1 LLRELGESDGITLH
15 IYTRHMPT
23 VERDE
28 IFHRAQNRTNMQKRS
43 SYKLH
48 EQIEA
53 DEQLTTLSRMIR
65 ETQRTKE
72 TFVYCAV
79 FIELIADSLE
89 HLQSK
94 QIETQSILTHHK
106 ILVDKLYLR
115 QLQGFES
122 VKPNGKNAFGT
133 EFERVFPAS
142 SVANLFPFSYSGKN
156 DKNGFYI
163 GRDQNGSNI
172 IVDFDRRAEDKT
184 NGHILILGNSGE
196 GKSYLMKLIITNVIM
211 AGKKVYI
218 LDRTTNME
226 SWLKTSAVRI
236 WI

>member
-1 LLRELGESDGITLH
+1 MPLFKKKAEMPTPEKIEAGKVKSYKDLIAPSVVSFRRSPGYYILGNTYRCVWAIRSYAETVEKDSPEIALLRELGESDGITLH

-94 QIETQSILTHHK
+94 QIETQSILTHH
-106 ILVDKLYLR
+106 
-115 QLQGFES
+115 
-122 VKPNGKNAFGT
+122 
-133 EFERVFPAS
+133 
-142 SVANLFPFSYSGKN
+142 
-156 DKNGFYI
+156 
-163 GRDQNGSNI
+163 I
-172 IVDFDRRAEDKT
+172 I
-184 NGHILILGNSGE
+184 
-196 GKSYLMKLIITNVIM
+196 
-211 AGKKVYI
+211 
-218 LDRTTNME
+218 
-226 SWLKTSAVRI
+226 
-236 WI
+236 

>member
-1 LLRELGESDGITLH
+1 
-15 IYTRHMPT
+15 MPT

-106 ILVDKLYLR
+106 ILVDNYSIL
-115 QLQGFES
+115 
-122 VKPNGKNAFGT
+122 NW
-133 EFERVFPAS
+133 S
-142 SVANLFPFSYSGKN
+142 SDTYN
-156 DKNGFYI
+156 
-163 GRDQNGSNI
+163 
-172 IVDFDRRAEDKT
+172 FDRRD
-184 NGHILILGNSGE
+184 NSC
-196 GKSYLMKLIITNVIM
+196 
-211 AGKKVYI
+211 A
-218 LDRTTNME
+218 
-226 SWLKTSAVRI
+226 
-236 WI
+236 

>member
-1 LLRELGESDGITLH
+1 
-15 IYTRHMPT
+15 MPT

-94 QIETQSILTHHK
+94 QIETQTCFLSPT
-106 ILVDKLYLR
+106 
-115 QLQGFES
+115 
-122 VKPNGKNAFGT
+122 
-133 EFERVFPAS
+133 PARMT
-142 SVANLFPFSYSGKN
+142 KT
-156 DKNGFYI
+156 
-163 GRDQNGSNI
+163 
-172 IVDFDRRAEDKT
+172 DF
-184 NGHILILGNSGE
+184 
-196 GKSYLMKLIITNVIM
+196 
-211 AGKKVYI
+211 
-218 LDRTTNME
+218 
-226 SWLKTSAVRI
+226 TSAVTRTAATSL
-236 WI
+236 